1 MSPPHTMI
9 VAGMNYFHHVLR
21 CNYMI
26 SQNTR
31 AGLEMLGI
39 SKANQTFLREVK
51 VPQLQP
57 SIVFQK
63 STGPQLW

>member
-51 VPQLQP
+51 E
-57 SIVFQK
+57 K